1 MVDETKRKK
10 VVAQK
15 RGILKRENPTVTSPA
30 EQKKAEGSVALP
42 KEAKSKSK
50 KKKTDDAKS
59 RTTRKKDAPPFAT
72 GTVPRIAGPSYE
84 QIRLRA
90 YFISV
95 HRREL
100 GVPGDETADWVQ
112 AEAELRQEMASEQV
126 SA

>member
-15 RGILKRENPTVTSPA
+15 RGIRKREKTT
-30 EQKKAEGSVALP
+30 EQTEAEGSVALP
-42 KEAKSKSK
+42 KEAKANSTK
-50 KKKTDDAKS
+50 KKKSEKS
-59 RTTRKKDAPPFAT
+59 DISELQTTRKKDALVAT
-72 GTVPRIAGPSYE
+72 EAAPQFAGPSYE

-95 HRREL
+95 NRRDL
-100 GVPGDETADWVQ
+100 GLPGDDQGDWIQ
-112 AEAELRQEMASEQV
+112 AETELREEMALEQV